1 MLELQLRLDPCNPG
15 QFYACCGLL
24 ELAAAHSPDALA
36 HFVCDEN
43 VPRCAM
49 FVIEGQDL
57 PALTALLQA
66 LRDLKPEPLVK
77 TEPTAID
84 PVSVTICGHIF
95 LLDWWL
101 NEFCDDTTNLKCW
114 AGQVTTRKLFEELP
128 QLIDPQRAAANPMQ
142 FAGLTKSKFGVDPR
156 SAWNALDFGYSPNVH
171 NRDAATYPAV
181 EVLAAIGLQGF
192 RPHAA
197 KRSDIAYSLWTIPL
211 PLTVARIAAAAP
223 WDGLPRCDYSFDI
236 EKRGQS
242 YKFFTFGKFKQ
253 KKANCQ

>member
-1 MLELQLRLDPCNPG
+1 MPELQVRLDPCNPG

-36 HFVCDEN
+36 HFVTDEN

-49 FVIEGQDL
+49 FLIQGQEV
-57 PALTALLQA
+57 PALATILQA
-66 LRDLKPEPLVK
+66 LRELRAKPLGKAESSV
-77 TEPTAID
+77 D
-84 PVSVTICGHIF
+84 PVRVTIGRHD
-95 LLDWWL
+95 LELDWWL
-101 NEFCDDTTNLKCW
+101 DEFCDGTTNLKCW

-128 QLIDPQRAAANPMQ
+128 QLVDPQEAAENPMQ
-142 FAGLTKSKFGVDPR
+142 FGGLTKSKFGVDPR

-192 RPHAA
+192 RPNAA
-197 KRSDIAYSLWTIPL
+197 KRADIAYSLWTILL
-211 PLTVARIAAAAP
+211 PLGVARIAAAAP

-242 YKFFTFGKFKQ
+242 YKYFTFGKFKQ
-253 KKANCQ
+253 RKANCQ